1 VVPVDSSFRP
11 GARTSA
17 GALVLSWPQRGADG
31 GDVFYEVFISPAA
44 AADVTCEP
52 GRRPAAC
59 ALTMQLV
66 GVSDVP
72 AYNDKVRPGRW
83 IYRIAVAVRW
93 PTGENAADVMLLSPP
108 LDVSLPE

>member
-1 VVPVDSSFRP
+1 
-11 GARTSA
+11 
-17 GALVLSWPQRGADG
+17 
-31 GDVFYEVFISPAA
+31 
-44 AADVTCEP
+44 
-52 GRRPAAC
+52 
-59 ALTMQLV
+59 
-66 GVSDVP
+66 VSDVP